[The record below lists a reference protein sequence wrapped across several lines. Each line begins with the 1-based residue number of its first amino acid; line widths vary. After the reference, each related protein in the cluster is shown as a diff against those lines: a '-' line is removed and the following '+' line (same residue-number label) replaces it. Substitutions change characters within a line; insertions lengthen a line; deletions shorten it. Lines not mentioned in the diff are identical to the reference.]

1 MAMPLRAEHRED
13 EVKRI
18 IWGDAPEPGA
28 EGSGLSLS
36 GVQLIVW
43 EYLNRSRLSGAANA
57 PAKAAIRSVPV
68 QASGASAD
76 APDAPPLAGWRRS
89 ASNR

>member
-1 MAMPLRAEHRED
+1 MAMPLRAEDRED

-18 IWGDAPEPGA
+18 IWGDAGEPGA
-28 EGSGLSLS
+28 EGSGSSLS

-43 EYLNRSRLSGAANA
+43 EYLNRSRPGRAANA
-57 PAKAAIRSVPV
+57 PARAVIRSVPV

-76 APDAPPLAGWRRS
+76 APDNPPLAG
-89 ASNR
+89 